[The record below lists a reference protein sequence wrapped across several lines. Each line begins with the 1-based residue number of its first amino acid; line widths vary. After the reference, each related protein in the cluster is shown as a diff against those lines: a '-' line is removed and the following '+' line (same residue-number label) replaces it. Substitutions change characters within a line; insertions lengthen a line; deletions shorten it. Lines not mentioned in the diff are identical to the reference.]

1 MISLFMLINY
11 FKSSSEAGSY
21 ISSMKRWDLF
31 LMIVLFPL
39 FQCAAIRGV
48 AAFQVVVSLI
58 SALLVY
64 IFLGVLVSVYQDG
77 DTLKFSFFFIWT
89 IIQII
94 YTLDFAQKSAF
105 ALKGKI
111 NQITKYKRE

>member
-1 MISLFMLINY
+1 MVSFFMIINY
-11 FKSSSEAGSY
+11 IKISSEEGSY
-21 ISSMKRWDLF
+21 ISSMMRWDLF

-39 FQCAAIRGV
+39 FQGAAIKGI
-48 AAFQVVVSLI
+48 AAFQAVVSLI

-77 DTLKFSFFFIWT
+77 DTLKLSFFLIWT
-89 IIQII
+89 VIQII

-111 NQITKYKRE
+111 SQIIKIKRE